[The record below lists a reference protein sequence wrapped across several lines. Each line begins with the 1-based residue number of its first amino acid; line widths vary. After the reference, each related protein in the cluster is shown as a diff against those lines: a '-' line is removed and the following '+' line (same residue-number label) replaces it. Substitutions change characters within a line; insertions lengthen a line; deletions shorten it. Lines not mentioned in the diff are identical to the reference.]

1 VGGRSTKSS
10 GPVRNTLP
18 DIFLELQRTGSAQCD
33 RPPRI
38 AAGANPYAQSL
49 SNIDTSKPLLN
60 LHSFGPA
67 NSFNFYTGTGPRVE
81 NFREPGYRDFDFG
94 LQKLVRITERV
105 TFQLRGDA
113 FDVFNAHT
121 ISIQVE
127 SPFSRV
133 CWISAHSIPM
143 SRARPLEIWDGVVTS
158 PRNIQVS
165 GRISV

>member
-1 VGGRSTKSS
+1 
-10 GPVRNTLP
+10 
-18 DIFLELQRTGSAQCD
+18 
-33 RPPRI
+33 
-38 AAGANPYAQSL
+38 L